1 MVQFSC
7 AGEYTVSRLF
17 GRGYSIPAA
26 GRGLITMHAL
36 RLVLFVVLTC
46 TFASPVLAQRYSA
59 ARDGDIVRLTDR
71 TSDIVVSILPSVGNI
86 AFEMR
91 VHGHNV
97 LRFPQKTIADFKAQP
112 NATGIPFM
120 GPWANR
126 LDEQAFY
133 ANGRR
138 YPFDMSLGNVRGNI
152 PIHGFL
158 TTTDQWQVTA
168 MRSTGEGAWVTS
180 RLEFARQ
187 PMWMKQWPFAHTI
200 EMTYRLANG
209 ELGVETVITNSS
221 AEAMPVA
228 VGFHPYFQLTDVPR
242 DEWTIALG
250 ARTQWRLDANKVPTG
265 ETVPI
270 TELFPTPSSAPL
282 REYSLD
288 DVFSELV
295 RDSMGRAT
303 MSVWGRTQ
311 RLDVVIDEGYRSVV
325 VWAPSPSGNGRG
337 GQGPSPPAERNFIC
351 FEPMA
356 GITNAVNMAHKG
368 TYKELQTIAP
378 GATWRGRLWVRPSG
392 FGK

>member
-1 MVQFSC
+1 
-7 AGEYTVSRLF
+7 
-17 GRGYSIPAA
+17 
-26 GRGLITMHAL
+26 L
-36 RLVLFVVLTC
+36 RLRRILPLVVLASTI
-46 TFASPVLAQRYSA
+46 ASPVQAQRYA
-59 ARDGDIVRLTDR
+59 ADRNGDIVTLTDR
-71 TSDIVVSILPSVGNI
+71 TFDIVVSIMPSAGNI

-91 VHGHNV
+91 VKGQNV
-97 LRFPQKTIADFKAQP
+97 LRFPHATMADFKAQP

-133 ANGRR
+133 ANGKR
-138 YPFDMSLGNVRGNI
+138 YAFDMSLGNVRGTI

-158 TTTDQWQVTA
+158 TATDQWQVTA
-168 MRSTGEGAWVTS
+168 LRANGQGAWVTS

-200 EMTYRLANG
+200 VMTYRLAG
-209 ELGVETVITNSS
+209 GQLEVETSITNTS

-228 VGFHPYFQLTDVPR
+228 VGFHPYFQLTDSPR
-242 DEWTIALG
+242 DEWTIAIG
-250 ARTQWRLDANKVPTG
+250 ARTQWKLDANKVPTG

-270 TELFPTPSSAPL
+270 AELFPNPASAAL
-282 REYSLD
+282 RDYSLD
-288 DVFSELV
+288 DVFSDLV

-303 MSVWGRTQ
+303 MSVWGKAQ
-311 RLDVVIDEGYRSVV
+311 RLDVLIDQGYRSVV
-325 VWAPSPSGNGRG
+325 VWAPSPSGKGRG

-356 GITNAVNMAHKG
+356 SITNAVNMSHRG

-378 GATWRGRLWVRPSG
+378 GATWRARFWVRPSG